1 MSEEEVKFVVD
12 TMLGD
17 LARWL
22 RMLGY
27 DVVYSRKLT
36 DWQVL
41 RIAEKD
47 KRIILTR
54 DRGLHARALRRG
66 LKSILILSDDIEDRL
81 YAVAKRYNIRLY
93 ILFDKTRCPLCNTLL
108 IRVDKEKV
116 KGEVP
121 GPVYERYYDFWK
133 CPKCGKVY
141 WRGRHWIKIE
151 EILERV
157 RKRIERDVQKEESK
171 QGVRPSTRTNI

>member
-1 MSEEEVKFVVD
+1 MSAEEVKFVVD

-27 DVVYSRKLT
+27 DVVYSRKLM
-36 DWQVL
+36 DWQIL

-47 KRIILTR
+47 NRIILTR
-54 DRGLHARALRRG
+54 DRGLHARALKKK
-66 LKSILILSDDIEDRL
+66 LKSTLISSDNIEDRL
-81 YAVAKRYNIRLY
+81 YIVAKKHGIRLY
-93 ILFDKTRCPLCNTLL
+93 ILCDKTRCPICNAPL
-108 IRVDKEKV
+108 VKV
-116 KGEVP
+116 NKDQIANEVP
-121 GPVYERYYDFWK
+121 KPVYERYYDFWK

-151 EILERV
+151 EILDRV
-157 RKRIERDVQKEESK
+157 RKRLERNVQRIEQRIRSS
-171 QGVRPSTRTNI
+171 QGNNI